1 MGKKRRALRNPQKF
15 GAKRSYLVAHE
26 DISDP
31 LTETIAA
38 IPIEMVAL
46 TEVET
51 VVTEETLAPPK
62 PKKSTTFKTKAT
74 KKTTSRTRKSSK
86 TTTKKTK

>member
-26 DISDP
+26 DISDR
-31 LTETIAA
+31 LTETVAA
-38 IPIEMVAL
+38 IPIETPVL

-51 VVTEETLAPPK
+51 IVPPT
-62 PKKSTTFKTKAT
+62 PKKAVTSKTKTA

-86 TTTKKTK
+86 TATKKTK